1 MQKCQNETKAVLKLF
16 HLNFSTFKVAFKCQ
30 EKNVAIHFLKISC
43 LSALLNASAAQK
55 TLPNWFANPIFGL
68 SWVKSSG

>member
-16 HLNFSTFKVAFKCQ
+16 PVNFSTSKVVCKCQ
-30 EKNVAIHFLKISC
+30 EKMFQSIFCRC
-43 LSALLNASAAQK
+43 LIAWLNASAAKK
-55 TLPNWFANPIFGL
+55 TRPNQFANPIFGL